1 MINLGKEH
9 NHFESLF
16 KKYSLSP
23 QQIAVVTGILL
34 DALIVQAVLVDNDQ
48 RVEIILEGDLSNN
61 GKLNPVV
68 KDIYNMRFGE
78 VFGNFS
84 TNQRS

>member
-1 MINLGKEH
+1 MTREY
-9 NHFESLF
+9 NHFDGLF

-48 RVEIILEGDLSNN
+48 RVEIILEGDLSDS
-61 GKLNPVV
+61 GKVNTVV
-68 KDIYNMRFGE
+68 KDIYNMKFGE
-78 VFGNFS
+78 VFDHFGRNDKG
-84 TNQRS
+84 